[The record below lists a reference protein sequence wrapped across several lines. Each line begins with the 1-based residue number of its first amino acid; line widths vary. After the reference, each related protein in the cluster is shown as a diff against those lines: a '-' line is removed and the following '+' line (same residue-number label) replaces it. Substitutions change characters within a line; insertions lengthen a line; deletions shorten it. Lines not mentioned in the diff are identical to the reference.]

1 MTLDGL
7 VALGREAMT
16 VAAAVA
22 LPVLVTSLLV
32 GVGVGLF
39 QVLTQVQ
46 EATLSFVPKMLAVGA
61 VAVLLGP
68 WMAQKLVAFT
78 AGLFRMLPEL
88 VR

>member
-16 VAAAVA
+16 VAAVVA
-22 LPVLVTSLLV
+22 LPVLGASLFV
-32 GVGVGLF
+32 GVVVGLF

-46 EATLSFVPKMLAVGA
+46 EATLSFVPKMVAVGV

-68 WMAQKLVAFT
+68 WMAQHLLHFT
-78 AGLFRMLPEL
+78 AGLLRALPEL

>member
-1 MTLDGL
+1 MSLDGL

-16 VAAAVA
+16 VAAWVA
-22 LPVLVTSLLV
+22 LPVLATSLVV
-32 GVGVGLF
+32 GVGVGLL

-68 WMAQKLVAFT
+68 WMAQRMLAFT
-78 AGLFRMLPEL
+78 AALLRSLPEL

>member
-1 MTLDGL
+1 MSLDGL

-22 LPVLVTSLLV
+22 LPILATSLLV

-46 EATLSFVPKMLAVGA
+46 EATLSFVPKMLAVGV

-78 AGLFRMLPEL
+78 AGLLRMLPEL